1 MNKYYCPRCRKKF
14 DKDDVKLM
22 CSDCGLQLSVYK
34 IEKNIKRYNF
44 IQRIRPIISIFLV
57 VFILGGSILF
67 VTNRS
72 KLGEVTENGGII
84 FFDKLFYTNGW
95 RYMEV
100 SPVNLQTTSWS
111 LSISEKAVNELSKKL
126 GFGAHNSYMI
136 IHRFG
141 SDSAAYKATNYGT
154 TEDWFLGNK
163 IEMKILYHSLK
174 IPSIKNGI
182 KNAEKFYSLQNESKD
197 TKGRHV
203 YWVSELESKNKG
215 YAVNFENG
223 ETLSITNTEKCFVRP
238 IRKF

>member
-1 MNKYYCPRCRKKF
+1 MNIHYCPRCRKKF

-34 IEKNIKRYNF
+34 IERRLKMKKF
-44 IQRIRPIISIFLV
+44 IQRIRPIISVIAIIIIV
-57 VFILGGSILF
+57 GGSILF
-67 VTNRS
+67 VSQRS
-72 KLGEVTENGGII
+72 KLGEITENGGII

-100 SPVNLQTTSWS
+100 APINLQATPCSYTASQR
-111 LSISEKAVNELSKKL
+111 LVNELSGKL
-126 GFGAHNSYMI
+126 GFGAHNSYSMI
-136 IHRFG
+136 SVFG
-141 SDSAAYKATNYGT
+141 ADSAAYKATNYGT

-163 IEMKILYHSLK
+163 VEMKILYHSLK
-174 IPSIKNGI
+174 LPSIKNGI
-182 KNAEKFYSLQNESKD
+182 KSAEKFSSLQNESKD

-203 YWVSELESKNKG
+203 YWVSELESHNKG